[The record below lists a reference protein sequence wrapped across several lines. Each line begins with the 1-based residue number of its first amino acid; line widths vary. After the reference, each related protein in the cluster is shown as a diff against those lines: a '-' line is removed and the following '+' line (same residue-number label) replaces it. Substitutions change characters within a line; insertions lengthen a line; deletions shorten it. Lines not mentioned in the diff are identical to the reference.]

1 MNELNLS
8 PENNQIDNE
17 QPNTNRDR
25 SQNRSFVNQNNKS
38 GNTNPKN
45 YFNDSNL
52 NNNVNNS
59 IKDIN
64 SISANNGKSLL
75 RNVQF
80 LDGENVK
87 LRELLS
93 ELNMELKDKEEALN
107 ESQKIIFKLNGE
119 YSQMIKEYKKLE
131 NEKNKLLENKD
142 NNMRIFDNMT
152 KSQLEFDKIVKQN
165 EAMKQ
170 ELIKLKDVANYYKS
184 SHNNVSNDYAKLEKN
199 NKEKELIIKDLRTEG
214 EKCVN
219 MLQDRDLIIENYS
232 KKINELNDIISQK
245 NQQLK
250 VMVDFSKEINNENKT
265 NVKELTKQAV
275 NTIKMFYNTINNN
288 KDAKNQIN
296 FIEIVNTK
304 KNGEENINGGEV
316 KNNGGEIILNNLFD
330 GQLNNEK
337 CSMLLIDALR
347 NLLYIPE
354 EGVNYINKEFLID
367 NNFKTC
373 LLKTEIFS
381 SLIRE
386 NNLFNFLNEI
396 IGKLNLANGFN
407 PHLQDKLKK
416 IKDFKYI
423 FDQIKMNLDVYKKD
437 NILLKNK
444 LNELYL
450 YIDKLKRDYNRKFE
464 NSKNKIKELD
474 DTYNIYIKY
483 LENKNHDK
491 PNGNDY
497 KKLKDEIS
505 KLHLELDKINNENHN
520 LNEKIIDKDN
530 IISNLEKEIEK
541 LNFKINA
548 LRTNPFAEKNLQYL
562 ENKNSQSINNES
574 LDNKNIQND
583 NNINGSS
590 MSNFSKKSGR
600 NKINNDNTI
609 NTDNNNEDNIENLS
623 SNNYDNKNIN
633 SNSNKKNRIK
643 YYISSDKLNKLE
655 VESPEHF
662 TYFINSNP
670 NNNNNKINNNNNS
683 VNNITS
689 INNLNQEVN
698 NMSKITSMDNIQ
710 FSSEIQQNDINPN
723 INIMPNM
730 QSIQNPGD
738 CFIADFKKE
747 IDELKFQ
754 NVTNRN
760 LYAPT
765 ILSLLSKKIEEMKQ
779 NILLIKEKY
788 KNRDKISI
796 NRFMS
801 TLDQIEKYISYI
813 YIHINRSNG
822 ELLTVL
828 PTVSVIFDLVSK
840 FVYNK
845 PLQYFSEINNN
856 YNITPLETE
865 INNEFKSSNNIIINN
880 NSNSITKT
888 SLAPNIQELKQF
900 FDINKKIFSSSE
912 LIKYRNM
919 YKNLTMSQLIK
930 VFKETC
936 GNLKKTIYNLRQT
949 YKNSNVEY
957 SDLEES
963 KTSYSTRRGSGIT
976 DTDDY
981 RIVNEKILKLKK
993 FEFDYKI
1000 LMELLKNYL
1009 ICFEMIMKNIENEA
1023 SKKNKNKTVLAELG
1037 EEINIIYNLFED
1049 VVYYK
1054 LDDLDDDCIFSRKIL
1069 LKLLQNQKEYL
1080 SIVYDL

>member
-1 MNELNLS
+1 MNEFNLS
-8 PENNQIDNE
+8 PENNQLDNE
-17 QPNTNRDR
+17 QFINVKDKSHN
-25 SQNRSFVNQNNKS
+25 QSFVNQNNKS
-38 GNTNPKN
+38 GNTNTKN
-45 YFNDSNL
+45 NFNDSNL
-52 NNNVNNS
+52 NNNMNAS
-59 IKDIN
+59 MKDIN
-64 SISANNGKSLL
+64 SISANNKSLL

-107 ESQKIIFKLNGE
+107 ESQKIIFKLNAE

-142 NNMRIFDNMT
+142 SNMKIFDNMT
-152 KSQLEFDKIVKQN
+152 KNQLDYEKIVKQN
-165 EAMKQ
+165 ESMKQ

-184 SHNNVSNDYAKLEKN
+184 NHNMVSTDYAKLEKN

-219 MLQDRDLIIENYS
+219 MIQDRDLIIENYS

-367 NNFKTC
+367 NNFKTS
-373 LLKTEIFS
+373 LLKTELFS

-386 NNLFNFLNEI
+386 NNLFNFLSEI
-396 IGKLNLANGFN
+396 IGKLNLANNFN
-407 PHLQDKLKK
+407 PHLQDKLKR

-444 LNELYL
+444 LNDLYL
-450 YIDKLKRDYNRKFE
+450 YIDKLKKDYNRKFE
-464 NSKNKIKELD
+464 NSKNKIRELD
-474 DTYNIYIKY
+474 DMYKIYIKY
-483 LENKNHDK
+483 LEDKNFDK
-491 PNGNDY
+491 PNGNEY
-497 KKLKDEIS
+497 KKLKNEIS
-505 KLHLELDKINNENHN
+505 KLHLELDKVNNENHN
-520 LNEKIIDKDN
+520 LNAKIVDKDN
-530 IISNLEKEIEK
+530 IITNLEKEIEK

-562 ENKNSQSINNES
+562 ESKKANTNNNET
-574 LDNKNIQND
+574 LDNKNITND
-583 NNINGSS
+583 NNVNGS
-590 MSNFSKKSGR
+590 MVSNLSKKNSSI
-600 NKINNDNTI
+600 NKNNNDSII
-609 NTDNNNEDNIENLS
+609 NTNSNRKNRNTTNFDNNEKLS
-623 SNNYDNKNIN
+623 SNNYDNN
-633 SNSNKKNRIK
+633 NKRIK
-643 YYISSDKLNKLE
+643 YYISSEKLDKLE
-655 VESPEHF
+655 IESPEHF
-662 TYFINSNP
+662 TYFIDTNL
-670 NNNNNKINNNNNS
+670 NNNNNKINNNNNNS

-689 INNLNQEVN
+689 INNLNQEIN
-698 NMSKITSMDNIQ
+698 TMSKITSMDNIQ
-710 FSSEIQQNDINPN
+710 FSREMQPNDMNTNMN
-723 INIMPNM
+723 IVPNM
-730 QSIQNPGD
+730 PPNPGD
-738 CFIADFKKE
+738 CFISNFKKE

-754 NVTNRN
+754 NVANRN
-760 LYAPT
+760 LYAPK
-765 ILSLLSKKIEEMKQ
+765 ILSLLSQKIEEMKQ

-822 ELLTVL
+822 ELLTIL
-828 PTVSVIFDLVSK
+828 PSVSVIFDLISK
-840 FVYNK
+840 FVFNK
-845 PLQYFSEINNN
+845 PLQYFSEINNK
-856 YNITPLETE
+856 YSNITPLETE
-865 INNEFKSSNNIIINN
+865 INNEFINSNNINIINN
-880 NSNSITKT
+880 NSNSNTKT
-888 SLAPNIQELKQF
+888 SLIPNIQELKQF

-919 YKNLTMSQLIK
+919 YKNLTMPQLIK

-936 GNLKKTIYNLRQT
+936 NNLKKTIYNLRQS
-949 YKNSNVEY
+949 YKNTTIEY

-963 KTSYSTRRGSGIT
+963 KASYSTRGTGIT

-1023 SKKNKNKTVLAELG
+1023 SKKNKNKNILAELG

-1054 LDDLDDDCIFSRKIL
+1054 LDDLEDDCIFSRKIL